1 MLSKFHLNNE
11 PIVSNKSNKEV
22 TWNKIL
28 QTLCLYINQIFV
40 MDVFL
45 FFLLVNAITNQIL

>member
-1 MLSKFHLNNE
+1 MLSKFHLNNQ

-28 QTLCLYINQIFV
+28 QTMCLYINQIFV

>member
-1 MLSKFHLNNE
+1 MLSKFHLNNQ

>member
-1 MLSKFHLNNE
+1 MLSKLHLNNQ
-11 PIVSNKSNKEV
+11 PIVSNKSNREV
-22 TWNKIL
+22 TLNKIL
-28 QTLCLYINQIFV
+28 QTMCLYINQIFV